1 MIYHVTV
8 GDRTWVVELGPD
20 GTRVDGRAVDVDFE
34 HVEGSPVRSLMLDG
48 TSHRLV
54 ARRVAA
60 ERWDL
65 HVRGRR
71 MQAEVV
77 DERTRVIREMTGAGS
92 GPAGP
97 VGSTDSPIAGRT
109 LSCAAGGPPSSL
121 TFGADGSLSGRLLDR
136 SVTGQWFVTQNR
148 EIHTH
153 VIAGPVSIRDN
164 LRRVGNRW
172 VGRSTTCTG

>member
-1 MIYHVTV
+1 MHRSIGIACLSLFVA
-8 GDRTWVVELGPD
+8 GC
-20 GTRVDGRAVDVDFE
+20 A
-34 HVEGSPVRSLMLDG
+34 GSGSG
-48 TSHRLV
+48 
-54 ARRVAA
+54 
-60 ERWDL
+60 
-65 HVRGRR
+65 
-71 MQAEVV
+71 
-77 DERTRVIREMTGAGS
+77 GS